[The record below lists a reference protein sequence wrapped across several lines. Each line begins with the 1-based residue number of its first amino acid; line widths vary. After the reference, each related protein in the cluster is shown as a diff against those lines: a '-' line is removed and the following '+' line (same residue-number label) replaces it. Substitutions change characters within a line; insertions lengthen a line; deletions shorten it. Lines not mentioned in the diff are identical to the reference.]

1 VRELRSRCIVSEAR
15 CLCLFEAEDAAA
27 VAALNEAARLP
38 LTRSWYRARSS
49 VLRTGQHAA
58 DHGQLKMTL
67 DNCSF
72 SCDYIRIRYIRGR
85 HSFARKGSTGMANSL
100 QRPEELLPLTPAVF
114 NILLAL
120 ADGEKHGYGI
130 MLEVEA
136 TTNGQVLMGP
146 GTLYGS
152 IKRMLAAGLIEESDE
167 RVDPEMDD
175 PRRRSYYRLTDLGRR
190 TLRMEAERLASQ
202 VQIAKAKNVLAI
214 EFSGGAA

>member
-1 VRELRSRCIVSEAR
+1 
-15 CLCLFEAEDAAA
+15 
-27 VAALNEAARLP
+27 
-38 LTRSWYRARSS
+38 
-49 VLRTGQHAA
+49 
-58 DHGQLKMTL
+58 
-67 DNCSF
+67 
-72 SCDYIRIRYIRGR
+72 
-85 HSFARKGSTGMANSL
+85 MAKTL

-136 TTNGQVLMGP
+136 NTNRQVLMGP

-202 VQIAKAKNVLAI
+202 VQIARTKKILAT
-214 EFSGGAA
+214 EFAGGAM